1 MERDNT
7 SEWRLYVV
15 EDRGRHTQEGALAK
29 EGFVRRLRLAPP
41 RMPGGEVAL
50 QSPPEVPR
58 IIPGNL
64 LSKLMPVVMLVAV
77 VGMIALMITVGGRD
91 ITRNPTFLIFPTM
104 MVMSVAGMF
113 MGGSGRP
120 GKAAAELDEERKDFF
135 TYLAGLRDDAGE
147 TGGAQRAALEWSH
160 PDPRALIEVA
170 GGRRMWERRPTDS
183 DFCHVRVGV
192 GTHRLATRLLAPETG
207 PPEDLEPVSTNALR
221 RFVSTHSVVHALPTA
236 VSLRAFPTIT
246 FEGNHEMSQRLVR
259 SMLLELC
266 AFHGPD
272 HLQVAL
278 VTADPDNR
286 TWSWLK
292 WLPHAQ
298 HASARDGC
306 GPMRMLFPSLQL
318 LENALAHDLAERGRF
333 SRNAAPTQ
341 GVIQLVVIIDDG
353 QVVGDERLITDAGL
367 DSVTVLD
374 LNGASRE
381 RTSGRSLQLVVEN
394 DDVGARTA
402 AGTERF
408 ATPDHLSLAEAEA
421 TARAFSRY
429 QMGGAAHLINLEPE
443 ARATDPGLMALLK
456 ISDAAKMI
464 PEEVWQEITPRRR
477 LRVPV
482 GYTPA
487 GRPLELDIKE
497 SAEGGM
503 GPHGLCIGAT
513 GSGKSEF
520 LRTLVLAMITSHS
533 PEVLNLILVD
543 FKGGATFLG
552 LEGVPHIAAII
563 TNLEDELTMVDRMRD
578 ALAGEMNRRQELLRS
593 AGNYPN
599 VTEYER
605 ARANGAELDPLPALF
620 IVVDEFSEL
629 LSQKPDF
636 AELFVMIGRLGRS
649 LHIHLLLA
657 SQRLEE
663 SKMRGL
669 DSHLSYRIG
678 LKTFSA
684 SESRSVLGVP
694 DAYHLPSVPGSA
706 FLKCDADEP
715 IRFNSSYVSGE
726 YVPPRAVSRSGRV
739 SLLGAQAPKLFTASP
754 VDKDPAPIKVADALP
769 DLRDAEISSRP
780 KKTTLLDVVVS
791 RLRGHGRPAH
801 AVWLPPLEAS
811 PAVNDLL
818 PDSVWHEPRNVNGRL
833 RLPIGIVDRPY
844 DQRRDILIVD
854 LSGAAGNVA
863 IVGGPQSGKSTTIRT
878 LVMAAAATH
887 TPEQLQFYCL
897 DFGGGTLGSLANL
910 PHVGSVAGR
919 MDADR
924 IRRTVAEV
932 SGLLRERELRFR
944 DLGIESM
951 RDFRQRKAQLAALP
965 ADVAAQDPLSQD
977 KFGDVVLVVDG
988 WATIRSDF
996 ETLEPTM
1003 QAIAISGLSYGIHL
1017 AITASRW
1024 MEVRPAVKDMLG
1036 SRVELRMGD
1045 PVDSDI
1051 GRRWAELVPPG
1062 RPGRGMNSE
1071 RLHILIGLPRLD
1083 SSSDVEDLPT
1093 GVANSCGAV
1102 RRLYGEREAPQVRML
1117 PHSVDRAAVVD
1128 AARRSHALGP
1138 AKVAI
1143 GINETEL
1150 VPVIL
1155 DFNVQPHL
1163 VVFGDAECGKTGLL
1177 SNIAHGLMENTSPQ
1191 ECRIVLVDFRR
1202 TLLGVVDND
1211 YLGGYATATQSC
1223 TEIMTELATSFKDRL
1238 PPSDITQQQLKER
1251 SWWHGPD
1258 VHVLIDDYDLI
1269 GGGHLQHPLGP
1280 LIEYLPQARDIG
1292 LRVVVVRRI
1301 GGAARAMMDP
1311 IIGRLKD
1318 LSCNGLVMSGTK
1330 DEGALFGY
1338 KPQLMPPGRG
1348 MFISRT
1354 MKSDVIQLSRMPDL

>member
-1 MERDNT
+1 
-7 SEWRLYVV
+7 
-15 EDRGRHTQEGALAK
+15 LARQ
-29 EGFVRRLRLAPP
+29 GFVRRLRVAPP

-58 IIPGNL
+58 IIAGSL
-64 LSKLMPVVMLVAV
+64 LTKLMPLMMVVAS

-91 ITRNPTFLIFPTM
+91 VSRNPMFLIFPMM
-104 MVMSVAGMF
+104 MVTSVAGMF
-113 MGGSGRP
+113 MGAGGKP

-135 TYLAGLRDDAGE
+135 SYLAGLREDAEE
-147 TGGAQRAALEWSH
+147 TGDAQRAALEWSH
-160 PDPRALIEVA
+160 PDPRTLIDVA
-170 GGRRMWERRPTDS
+170 GTRRMWERRPTDH

-192 GTHRLATRLLAPETG
+192 GTHRLATRLVAPETG

-221 RFVSTHSVVHALPTA
+221 RFVTTHSVVHALPTA
-236 VSLRAFPTIT
+236 VSLRAFPAIS
-246 FEGNHEMSQRLVR
+246 FEGDRTMGQQLVR
-259 SMLLELC
+259 SMVLELC

-272 HLQVAL
+272 HLQVAV
-278 VTADPDNR
+278 VTADPDGE
-286 TWSWLK
+286 TWCWLK
-292 WLPHAQ
+292 WLPQVQ

-306 GPMRMLFPSLQL
+306 GTMRMLFPSLEL
-318 LENALAHDLAERGRF
+318 LENSLASDLAERGRF
-333 SRNAAPTQ
+333 TRNAQPTQ
-341 GVIQLVVIIDDG
+341 GVKQLVIVIDDG
-353 QVVGDERLITDAGL
+353 YVTGDERLLTDAGL

-374 LNGASRE
+374 LNGPREGPTSR
-381 RTSGRSLQLVVEN
+381 RALQLVVEN

-408 ATPDHLSLAEAEA
+408 ATPDRLTLGEAEA
-421 TARAFSRY
+421 TARVFSRY
-429 QMGGAAHLINLEPE
+429 QLGGAAHIVNLESDS
-443 ARATDPGLMALLK
+443 RAADPGLMTLLK
-456 ISDAAKMI
+456 IPDAAAI
-464 PEEVWQEITPRRR
+464 LPEEVWRLSTPRSR

-487 GRPLELDIKE
+487 GNPLELDIKE

-533 PEVLNLILVD
+533 PEALNLVLVD

-552 LEGVPHIAAII
+552 LDGVPHIAAII

-593 AGNYPN
+593 AGNFPN
-599 VTEYER
+599 VTEYQR

-663 SKMRGL
+663 GKLRGL

-684 SESRSVLGVP
+684 GESRTVLGVP

-726 YVPPRAVSRSGRV
+726 YVSPRLSSRTGRTA
-739 SLLGAQAPKLFTASP
+739 LLGAQAPKLFTATP
-754 VDKDPAPIKVADALP
+754 VEKDPTPAAPAEEP
-769 DLRDAEISSRP
+769 DGEPRP
-780 KKTTLLDVVVS
+780 DTATGPTKTTLLDVVVS

-801 AVWLPPLEAS
+801 EVWLPPLDAS
-811 PAVNDLL
+811 PAVNVLL
-818 PDSVWHEPRNVNGRL
+818 PNPAWNHPQNLNGRL
-833 RLPIGIVDRPY
+833 WMSIGVVDRPY
-844 DQRRDILIVD
+844 DQRRDALVID
-854 LSGAAGNVA
+854 LSGAQGNVVV
-863 IVGGPQSGKSTTIRT
+863 VGGPQSGKSTAIRT
-878 LVMAAAATH
+878 LIMAAATTH

-897 DFGGGTLGSLANL
+897 DFGGGTLGSLTNL

-924 IRRTVAEV
+924 IRRTVAEI

-965 ADVAAQDPLSQD
+965 ADVAARDPLSQD

-988 WATIRSDF
+988 WATIKSDF
-996 ETLEPTM
+996 DMLEPAL
-1003 QAIAISGLSYGIHL
+1003 QAIAIGGLSYGVHL
-1017 AITASRW
+1017 AVTASRW
-1024 MEVRPAVKDMLG
+1024 MEIRPAVKDMLG
-1036 SRVELRMGD
+1036 TRVELRMGD

-1051 GRRWAELVPPG
+1051 GRKWAELVPIG
-1062 RPGRGMNSE
+1062 RPGRGMNAE

-1083 SSSDVEDLPT
+1083 SSSGIEDLPT
-1093 GVANSCGAV
+1093 AVANSCAAV
-1102 RRLYGEREAPQVRML
+1102 REGYGDRQAPPVRML
-1117 PHSVDRAAVVD
+1117 PHSVDRTAVLDV
-1128 AARRSHALGP
+1128 AKRAGMLGK
-1138 AKVAI
+1138 AKVTI
-1143 GINETEL
+1143 GINEAEL
-1150 VPVIL
+1150 SPVVI
-1155 DFNVQPHL
+1155 DFDAQPHF
-1163 VVFGDAECGKTGLL
+1163 VVFGDSECGKTGLL
-1177 SNIAHGLMENTSPQ
+1177 RNIAEGLMENTSSR
-1191 ECRIVLVDFRR
+1191 ECKIILVDFRR

-1211 YLGGYATATQSC
+1211 YLGGYATSAQSC
-1223 TEIMTELATSFKDRL
+1223 GELMTALAASLKDRL

-1251 SWWHGPD
+1251 SWWEGPD
-1258 VHVLIDDYDLI
+1258 LYVLIDDYDLI
-1269 GGGHLQHPLGP
+1269 PGGALNHPLGP
-1280 LIEYLPQARDIG
+1280 LIEYFPQARDIG
-1292 LRVVVVRRI
+1292 LRVVVARRI
-1301 GGAARAMMDP
+1301 GGAARSIMDP

-1318 LSCNGLVMSGTK
+1318 LSCNGLVMNGTK
-1330 DEGALFGY
+1330 EEGALFGY
-1338 KPQLMPPGRG
+1338 KAQPMPPGRG
-1348 MFISRT
+1348 MLISRT
-1354 MKSDVIQLSRMPDL
+1354 IKSDVIQLSRMPDL

>member
-1 MERDNT
+1 
-7 SEWRLYVV
+7 
-15 EDRGRHTQEGALAK
+15 
-29 EGFVRRLRLAPP
+29 
-41 RMPGGEVAL
+41 MPGGEVTL

-58 IIPGNL
+58 IIPGSL
-64 LSKLMPVVMLVAV
+64 LTKLMPMMMVVAS

-91 ITRNPTFLIFPTM
+91 VSRNPMFLIFPMM
-104 MVMSVAGMF
+104 MVTSVVGMF
-113 MGGSGRP
+113 MGAGGKP

-135 TYLAGLRDDAGE
+135 SYLAGLREDAEE
-147 TGGAQRAALEWSH
+147 TGDGQRAALEWSH
-160 PDPRALIEVA
+160 PDPRTLIDVA
-170 GGRRMWERRPTDS
+170 GTRRMWERRPTDH

-192 GTHRLATRLLAPETG
+192 GTHRLATRLVAPETG

-221 RFVSTHSVVHALPTA
+221 RFVTAHSVVHALPTA
-236 VSLRAFPTIT
+236 VSLRAFPTIS
-246 FEGNHEMSQRLVR
+246 FEGDRSLSQQLVR
-259 SMLLELC
+259 SMVLELC

-272 HLQVAL
+272 HLQVAV
-278 VTADPDNR
+278 VTADPDGES
-286 TWSWLK
+286 WSWLK
-292 WLPHAQ
+292 WLPQLQ

-306 GPMRMLFPSLQL
+306 GTQRMLFPSLEL
-318 LENALAHDLAERGRF
+318 LENSLASDLADRGRF
-333 SRNAAPTQ
+333 TRNGQPTQ
-341 GVIQLVVIIDDG
+341 GLKQLVIVVDDG
-353 QVVGDERLITDAGL
+353 YVTGEERLLTDAGL

-374 LNGASRE
+374 LNGRREGPASR
-381 RTSGRSLQLVVEN
+381 RGLQLVVEN

-402 AGTERF
+402 AGAERF
-408 ATPDHLSLAEAEA
+408 ATPDRLTVGEAEA
-421 TARAFSRY
+421 TARVFSRY
-429 QMGGAAHLINLEPE
+429 QLGGAAHIVSLESD

-456 ISDAAKMI
+456 IPDAAAI
-464 PEEVWQEITPRRR
+464 VPEEVWRLSTPRSR

-482 GYTPA
+482 GYTPS
-487 GRPLELDIKE
+487 GNPLELDIKE

-533 PEVLNLILVD
+533 PEALNLVLVD

-552 LEGVPHIAAII
+552 LDGVPHIAAII

-593 AGNYPN
+593 AGNFPN

-605 ARANGAELDPLPALF
+605 ARTNGAALDPLPALF

-663 SKMRGL
+663 GKLRGL

-684 SESRSVLGVP
+684 GESRSVLGVP

-715 IRFNSSYVSGE
+715 IRFNASYVSGE
-726 YVPPRAVSRSGRV
+726 YVSPHISSRTGR
-739 SLLGAQAPKLFTASP
+739 SSRLGAQAPKLFTATP
-754 VDKDPAPIKVADALP
+754 VDKDPAPADPVAEPGKEPDPQLP
-769 DLRDAEISSRP
+769 ASP
-780 KKTTLLDVVVS
+780 TKTTLLDVVVS
-791 RLRGHGRPAH
+791 KLRGHGRPAH
-801 AVWLPPLEAS
+801 EVWLPPLEAS
-811 PAVNDLL
+811 PAVNNLL
-818 PDSVWHEPRNVNGRL
+818 PSPAWSDPQNLNGRL
-833 RLPIGIVDRPY
+833 WLPIGVVDRPY
-844 DQRRDILIVD
+844 DQRRDALVVD
-854 LSGAAGNVA
+854 LSGAQGNVA
-863 IVGGPQSGKSTTIRT
+863 VVGGPQSGKSTAIRT
-878 LVMAAAATH
+878 MIMAAAATH

-897 DFGGGTLGSLANL
+897 DFGGGTLGSMTNL

-924 IRRTVAEV
+924 IRRTVAEI

-951 RDFRQRKAQLAALP
+951 RDFRQRKAQLATLS
-965 ADVAAQDPLSQD
+965 ADVAARDPLSQD

-988 WATIRSDF
+988 WATIKSDF
-996 ETLEPTM
+996 EMLESTL
-1003 QAIAISGLSYGIHL
+1003 QAIAIGGLSYGIHL

-1024 MEVRPAVKDMLG
+1024 MEIRPAVKDMLG
-1036 SRVELRMGD
+1036 TRVELRMGD

-1051 GRRWAELVPPG
+1051 GRKWAELVPVG
-1062 RPGRGMNSE
+1062 RPGRGMSPQ

-1083 SSSDVEDLPT
+1083 SSSDIEDLPA
-1093 GVANSCGAV
+1093 GVAAACEMV
-1102 RRLYGEREAPQVRML
+1102 RQGYGDRHAPPVRML
-1117 PHSVDRAAVVD
+1117 PHAVDRGAVVD
-1128 AARRSHALGP
+1128 VARRAGALGR

-1143 GINETEL
+1143 GINEAEL
-1150 VPVIL
+1150 APVVV
-1155 DFNVQPHL
+1155 DFDAQSHL
-1163 VVFGDAECGKTGLL
+1163 VVLGDSECGKTGLL
-1177 SNIAHGLMENTSPQ
+1177 RNIAEGLMENATPH
-1191 ECRIVLVDFRR
+1191 ECKIVLVDFRR

-1211 YLGGYATATQSC
+1211 YLGGYATSAQSC
-1223 TEIMTELATSFKDRL
+1223 AELMTALAASLKDRL

-1251 SWWHGPD
+1251 SWWQGPD
-1258 VHVLIDDYDLI
+1258 VYVLIDDYDLI
-1269 GGGHLQHPLGP
+1269 PGGALNHPLGP
-1280 LIEYLPQARDIG
+1280 LIEYFPQARDIG
-1292 LRVVVVRRI
+1292 LRVVVARRI
-1301 GGAARAMMDP
+1301 GGAARAIMDP
-1311 IIGRLKD
+1311 VIGRLKD

-1338 KPQLMPPGRG
+1338 KAQLMPPGRG
-1348 MFISRT
+1348 MLISRT
-1354 MKSDVIQLSRMPDL
+1354 MKSDVIQLCRMPDL